1 MRYAEGTM
9 SDTTRDDFAHL
20 PAAAAKLGRILA
32 RPKAI
37 AALCVIVL
45 SALGWLY
52 LALMLARSG
61 VAIIEFGSGTF
72 QALCRPLA
80 EGPWSA
86 SGIALVISM
95 WIAMTLMMMLPSAAP
110 MILTYAE
117 IAETAARKGEQIV
130 SPLVLVAG
138 YSTIWLGFS
147 VVAALIQI
155 GLSQAALLD
164 TNIAVAGGLFSGAI
178 FIGAGAYQFS
188 ALKHACLNRCQHPFP
203 FFFANWATTRSGVFH
218 LGIKQGGY
226 CLGCCWAMMSVI
238 FAVGVMNV
246 VWMVGLGIIMT
257 VEKMLVGRRFTHAV
271 GVLLIAVGVAWVL
284 MSLANHWPVR
294 TV

>member
-1 MRYAEGTM
+1 MQKATM
-9 SDTTRDDFAHL
+9 SYTARDDFAHL
-20 PAAAAKLGRILA
+20 PAAAAKLGHILA

-45 SALGWLY
+45 TALGWLY
-52 LALMLARSG
+52 LALMLVRSG
-61 VAIIEFGSGTF
+61 VSVTEFGSGTL

-80 EGPWSA
+80 EAPWSA
-86 SGIALVISM
+86 SGIALVESM
-95 WIAMTLMMMLPSAAP
+95 WIAMTLIMMLPSAAP

-117 IAETAARKGEQIV
+117 IAEAAARKGEPIV

-138 YSTIWLGFS
+138 YSSVWLGFS
-147 VVAALIQI
+147 AIAALTQV
-155 GLSQAALLD
+155 GLTRAALLD
-164 TNIAVAGGLFSGAI
+164 ANMPVTGGLFSGAI

-203 FFFANWATTRSGVFH
+203 FFFTNWATTRSGVFR

-238 FAVGVMNV
+238 FAGGVMNV
-246 VWMVGLGIIMT
+246 IWMTGLGIIMT
-257 VEKMLVGRRFTHAV
+257 VEKILIGRRFTYAI
-271 GVLLIAVGVAWVL
+271 GVALIAVGVGWVV
-284 MSLANHWPVR
+284 MSFVGHWPVR
-294 TV
+294 AN